1 MQVLKEGMT
10 FKKEQ
15 SAGYLANHMA
25 RLFARGLEARIR
37 PLGLSTGIFPALLEL
52 WENDGLTQKE
62 LVARL
67 DIEQATMAN
76 TLMRMERDGFVT
88 RRKDPTDG
96 RVQRVWLTAKARDV
110 KGPAISAARAQND
123 VVLSTLSGEEQ
134 ADFLKLMGKAIA
146 AMKESEKKA

>member
-1 MQVLKEGMT
+1 MQVLKETMT

-25 RLFARGLEARIR
+25 RLFARGLDARIR

-62 LVARL
+62 LVTRL

-76 TLMRMERDGFVT
+76 TLNRMERDGFVT
-88 RRKDPTDG
+88 RRKDATDG
-96 RVQRVWLTAKARDV
+96 RVQRVWLTDKARALQA
-110 KGPAISAARAQND
+110 PATTAAAAQND
-123 VVLSTLSGEEQ
+123 VVLAQLSEAERV
-134 ADFLKLMGKAIA
+134 AFLDLMDKAIA
-146 AMKESEKKA
+146 AMKETP

>member
-1 MQVLKEGMT
+1 MT

-25 RLFARGLEARIR
+25 RLFARGLDARIR

-62 LVARL
+62 LVTRL

-76 TLMRMERDGFVT
+76 TLNRMERDGFVT
-88 RRKDPTDG
+88 RRKDATDG
-96 RVQRVWLTAKARDV
+96 RVQRVWLTNKAH
-110 KGPAISAARAQND
+110 KLEGPAISAAKAQNA
-123 VVLSTLSGEEQ
+123 VVLSTLSAKEQ
-134 ADFLKLMGKAIA
+134 ADFLKLMGKAVA
-146 AMKESEKKA
+146 AMRAGEKKP